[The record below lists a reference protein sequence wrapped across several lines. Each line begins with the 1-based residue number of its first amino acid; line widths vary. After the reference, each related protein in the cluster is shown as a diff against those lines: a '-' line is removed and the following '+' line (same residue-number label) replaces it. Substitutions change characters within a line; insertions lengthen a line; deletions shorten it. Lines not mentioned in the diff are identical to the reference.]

1 MGIGSFPGF
10 PPGTR
15 SVPVPGPVLGPLL
28 EAITD
33 MAELKCTLRF
43 LWLVGLQRGQPRSVA
58 ASALTQDPV
67 LLASL
72 GSVGA
77 VRQGLDRAVRRG
89 TLLAA
94 ADGSGGTLYLL
105 HTQENRRVADAMGP
119 PPPQEADA
127 VEPEAP
133 VPADQPNIF
142 TIYEENIG
150 MVTPLVADELRE
162 AEQAYP
168 WPWIEDAFREAVDRN
183 KRSWRYISR
192 ILERWATEGRG
203 DGEPGRHS
211 ETITAAEYIRRYGL
225 PR

>member
-1 MGIGSFPGF
+1 MVTSPFSGF

-43 LWLVGLQRGQPRSVA
+43 MWLVGQQRGQPRSVA
-58 ASALTQDPV
+58 ASALLQDRV

-72 GSVGA
+72 GSAGA

-94 ADGSGGTLYLL
+94 ADGSGDTVYLL

-119 PPPQEADA
+119 PPDQAAGAGEQEAA
-127 VEPEAP
+127 VPL
-133 VPADQPNIF
+133 DQPNIF